1 MKKSLIAL
9 MFLVSLSLLCVCH
22 AELEISKVAVKDV
35 VISGLGN
42 QAEFNL
48 VIKNLGPSDT
58 FELYTLVSG
67 IDITPAEKFFIA
79 QNSEKEIELRVTFDD
94 KILKGVESFGFEYR
108 IAGEKSGVTKDI
120 LSVQVFTLGSAVVAS
135 SDDIQYNQK
144 EAQITVKNRAN
155 YTFQAIDVNVKSEF
169 FNAKESVDL
178 KPYETKSFT
187 VNLDQDRLARAI
199 SGEYLLSYNVT
210 KGDVSGKGTSIF
222 SFRELTNIKTDEK
235 TTGLLTR
242 TFTSTK
248 LNQGNSKAVVR
259 VYVDKGWFENLF
271 TTTSIKPSDTEKTGG
286 VTTYIF
292 EKELLPDETFTV
304 IVKTRYWIPL
314 LLAIALASAVW
325 LFFIEGRRRITIKKK
340 VVFVKTKGGEFA
352 LRVVL
357 YVRALKNIEK
367 VSIIEKIP
375 GIVKIF
381 KKFGIIEPTNID
393 EKKRHIEWK
402 FDSMNAGEERV
413 LSYIVYSKL
422 GIFGKFE
429 LAPAVAIYE
438 HNGQEYETE
447 SNKVVFCY
455 EEKKDDYRCER
466 E

>member
-1 MKKSLIAL
+1 
-9 MFLVSLSLLCVCH
+9 MFLVSLSLLCVCQ

-35 VISGLGN
+35 IVTGINN
-42 QAEFNL
+42 QAEFVLTITNH
-48 VIKNLGPSDT
+48 GDSDT
-58 FELYTLVSG
+58 FELYSLVSG
-67 IDITPAEKFFIA
+67 IDITPAEKFSIA
-79 QNSEKEIELRVTFDD
+79 KDAEKEIDMKVTFDD
-94 KILKGVESFGFEYR
+94 KILKGREGFGFEYR

-144 EAQITVKNRAN
+144 EAQITVKNKAN

-169 FNAKESVDL
+169 FNVKETVDL
-178 KPYETKSFT
+178 KSYETKSFT
-187 VNLDQDRLARAI
+187 VNLDQDRLARAV

-222 SFRELTNIKTDEK
+222 NFRELTSIKTDEK

-248 LNQGNSKAVVR
+248 INQGNSKAVVR
-259 VYVDKGWFENLF
+259 VYVDKGWFAKMF
-271 TTTSIKPSDTEKTGG
+271 TTTSIKPSDTEKKGS

-292 EKELLPDETFTV
+292 EKELLPDETFIV

-314 LLAIALASAVW
+314 LLLIAIVSACW
-325 LFFIEGRRRITIKKK
+325 LFFVEGRRCISLKKK

-357 YVRALKNIEK
+357 YVRALKAIEK
-367 VSIIEKIP
+367 VTVIEKIP

-381 KKFGIIEPTNID
+381 KRFGVVEPTRVD
-393 EKKRHIEWK
+393 EKARRLEWEFEK
-402 FDSMNAGEERV
+402 MDAGEERV
-413 LSYIVYSKL
+413 MSYIIYSKL

-429 LAPAVAIYE
+429 LAPATAIYDE
-438 HNGQEYETE
+438 NGETFETE
-447 SNKVVFCY
+447 SNKVVFNY
-455 EEKKDDYRCER
+455 KDKAEEECRCEM